1 MLVILLSSSKPI
13 FYMKK
18 AFTFLLL
25 FFSLQ
30 SLSAQ
35 TGAHRTQPLNDPGFV
50 EFKKK
55 HDALAGTATAP
66 SAEKQSATIQVSEYF
81 GYDQTL
87 KSYFSGDVIPGET
100 PKAISFSSKAD
111 YVKVLN
117 NWITSNKQYL
127 KPEHKNSLIT
137 E

>member
-1 MLVILLSSSKPI
+1 
-13 FYMKK
+13 MKK
-18 AFTFLLL
+18 VFTFLVLFLL
-25 FFSLQ
+25 FQ
-30 SLSAQ
+30 DLSAQ
-35 TGAHRTQPLNDPGFV
+35 TSAHRTQPLNDPGFV

-55 HDALAGTATAP
+55 HDALAGTSSAP
-66 SAEKQSATIQVSEYF
+66 SAEKQNSGIQVSEYF

-100 PKAISFSSKAD
+100 PKAISFSSKAE

-117 NWITSNKQYL
+117 NWILSNKQYL